1 MAAARQ
7 LKWFGY
13 EVVVLEARGRVGGRV
28 HSEVCGEEGREVD
41 TGAMII
47 TGIHANLNPKPLT
60 NALNPEFE
68 TPNPKHYTLN

>member
-1 MAAARQ
+1 LAAARQ

-47 TGIHANLNPKPLT
+47 TGIYANLNPKP
-60 NALNPEFE
+60 
-68 TPNPKHYTLN
+68 KS